1 MDKRFYIPFIV
12 IVFILII
19 KEVFKQDYSYNSTS
33 KLENIILYNKE
44 LNIVDSI
51 SVGNCLIKDSHKIK
65 TLLLSLNKSQKI
77 DLNGIRLSVR
87 KRWHLKI
94 YKEGEAIP
102 GFNIIRTDNYGDVVV
117 LWGPSYLGMH
127 RLKGYYKCD
136 GIGDYLISICSD

>member
-65 TLLLSLNKSQKI
+65 TMLLSLN
-77 DLNGIRLSVR
+77 
-87 KRWHLKI
+87 
-94 YKEGEAIP
+94 
-102 GFNIIRTDNYGDVVV
+102 
-117 LWGPSYLGMH
+117 
-127 RLKGYYKCD
+127 
-136 GIGDYLISICSD
+136 